1 MSGLQ
6 WLDSIVQRVNGVMD
20 HDELHYRILKLLET
34 QPHLS
39 QREVATAL
47 GISLGKV
54 NYCLR
59 ALITRGLLKAKNFR
73 NSGNKLAYAYLLTPR
88 GIEEK
93 SQITV
98 RFLRRKMEEYERFR
112 EEIDLLRGKAGMSGC
127 TEIQGPLKA

>member
-1 MSGLQ
+1 
-6 WLDSIVQRVNGVMD
+6 MD
-20 HDELHYRILKLLET
+20 HDELHYRLLKLLEA

-98 RFLRRKMEEYERFR
+98 RFLRRKIEEYERLR
-112 EEIDLLRGKAGMSGC
+112 EEIDLLRSEVINGRLS
-127 TEIQGPLKA
+127 